1 MVQES
6 QERIAHRKAKMETY
20 KGGPPKAKAKDASR
34 RK

>member
-6 QERIAHRKAKMETY
+6 DERIAHRKAKMETY
-20 KGGPPKAKAKDASR
+20 KGGPPKAKTKNATK